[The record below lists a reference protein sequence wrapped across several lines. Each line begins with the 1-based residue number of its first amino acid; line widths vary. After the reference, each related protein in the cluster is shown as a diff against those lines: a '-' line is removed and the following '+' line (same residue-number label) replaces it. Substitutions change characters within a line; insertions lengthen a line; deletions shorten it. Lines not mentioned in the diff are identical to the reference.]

1 MAVLANAAEVLQIL
15 NTTTSHHS
23 HAVEAVRSQI
33 FSCFAL
39 LAIVVNPIAVF
50 VKFTIEELVPIV
62 VKDKRLKNPTIHL
75 LLQVNALAPQKKEI
89 GVKTEPQI
97 LTVAATFIKILNQLK
112 GFP

>member
-23 HAVEAVRSQI
+23 LAVEAVRSQI

-75 LLQVNALAPQKKEI
+75 LLQVNALAQPRRDR
-89 GVKTEPQI
+89 GVKTEQLIPMA
-97 LTVAATFIKILNQLK
+97 AATITKFYTS
-112 GFP
+112 F